1 MYLEIVDAEG
11 LRRYTDPTQAIA
23 YLSQHPAH
31 LRLDLHGVLDLL
43 PSDVPIPGEGAI
55 CISYVG
61 SIESPVYSEALQDI
75 QQRCKTAQISYGV
88 LVFCRGRGSARHHFV
103 AEGSKAWV
111 NHWIPRGKHCV
122 FQTCELRHTSE
133 HPVRQGE
140 RDTMNVKQ
148 SQGWMRNQTMQSD
161 DYVAATRM
169 SGVFIDDSMDHLR
182 STSVLSPDI
191 TCIQFN
197 LDSPVRLLE
206 LIARLDM
213 K

>member
-11 LRRYTDPTQAIA
+11 LRRCTDPTQAIA
-23 YLSQHPAH
+23 YLSQNPAD

-43 PSDVPIPGEGAI
+43 PSDMPISGEGAI

-61 SIESPVYSEALQDI
+61 SIESPIYSEVIQDI

-122 FQTCELRHTSE
+122 F
-133 HPVRQGE
+133 
-140 RDTMNVKQ
+140 
-148 SQGWMRNQTMQSD
+148 
-161 DYVAATRM
+161 
-169 SGVFIDDSMDHLR
+169 IDDSMDHLR

-197 LDSPVRLLE
+197 LDSPIRLLE